1 MIQETETQYWQ
12 EQEQRADE
20 LRSILERTFA
30 VAQARGLVQPLD
42 PQAELWGYQ
51 SQDHTLV
58 YAPETD
64 VFWVAANEGEWRVN
78 WQGEEPLADLNSE
91 ITPEQFGEFQQLK
104 AWLDRQQVPEEI
116 SLAQVQLQAAQQW
129 ERSQVPPAVNG
140 NQNHIQDSRVEAI
153 ATVAERLFEYYASQG
168 ESAFKLMPDSTEHIY
183 QFAMDDRVYLVSR
196 DDATGVYSVG
206 RQGLEMNLKTG
217 QGITQSDVQVWS
229 AIDDWL
235 TEREQLIATAQ
246 QTSSWNETYW
256 SQQEDKANQILPVAE
271 RIFAYQE
278 GRGAVSYDAER
289 QSYVTSGKAGEYEV
303 GYAPITDTFWV
314 QRDDQLIVA
323 ATDHLHHYD
332 RQSQSWQATGLEHIE
347 QITAQDVQRFAELSV
362 WLDVKDKY
370 AGREPGQQLRGS
382 QIQMNRSSIA
392 ASART
397 QQQDWVQ
404 RWQDQQQEAA
414 PELRDAVAA
423 ASTQPPHT
431 LTRAGYDVER

>member
-1 MIQETETQYWQ
+1 MIQGTDTQYWQ

-51 SQDHTLV
+51 SKEHTLV

-64 VFWVAANEGEWRVN
+64 VFWVAANEGEWRMN
-78 WQGEEPLADLNSE
+78 WQGQAPIVDLNSE

-104 AWLDRQQVPEEI
+104 VWLDHQQVPQDI
-116 SLAQVQLQAAQQW
+116 SLAQTQLQAAQQW
-129 ERSQVPPAVNG
+129 ELSQVPPAVNG
-140 NQNHIQDSRVEAI
+140 NQNYIQDSRVEAI

-168 ESAFKLMPDSTEHIY
+168 EAAFKLTPDSTEHIY

-196 DDATGVYSVG
+196 DDATGSYSVG

-256 SQQEDKANQILPVAE
+256 SQQENKANQILPVAE

-278 GRGAVSYDAER
+278 GRGVVSFDSER

-303 GYAPITDTFWV
+303 GYAPISDTFWV
-314 QRDDQLIVA
+314 QRNDQLIVA
-323 ATDHLHHYD
+323 ATDHFHHYD
-332 RQSQSWQATGLEHIE
+332 RKSQSWQATGLEHIE
-347 QITAQDVQRFAELSV
+347 QITEQDVQRFAELSV

-404 RWQDQQQEAA
+404 RWQDQQQAAA